1 MKIWKSCRLGTTAS
15 SKRLTSPSGCNPA
28 RVTCWPT
35 TLPGY
40 PKQRLPG
47 LSRHKWRRHAVRNWV
62 TPEFMCRP
70 RRTGFT
76 GRIAGEL
83 QVLFYPVTD
92 DVSDNGSYGSS
103 LLAHLSHVGRGHFLP
118 PSFRNTGWRSPTN
131 IKVPVVPASFFGMV
145 LGLAGL
151 GT

>member
-1 MKIWKSCRLGTTAS
+1 
-15 SKRLTSPSGCNPA
+15 
-28 RVTCWPT
+28 
-35 TLPGY
+35 
-40 PKQRLPG
+40 
-47 LSRHKWRRHAVRNWV
+47 
-62 TPEFMCRP
+62 MCRP

-118 PSFRNTGWRSPTN
+118 PSFRNTGWRSPMR

-145 LGLAGL
+145 IGLAGL
-151 GT
+151 GTARRWAHQVWGLLFAKTVTFPLLAHRSSAR